1 MLEVSGGWEGIFDAP
16 AREALERSVLPSFLQ
31 GQRWF
36 GGKARRLESVRLADW
51 GPLPGGNG
59 RAFLALFEV
68 RFGDGG
74 SALYFLPLAVTPG
87 DGARMRGYA
96 LTPVRGPG
104 GEGVLHD
111 ALADDGL
118 CRALL
123 NVIAAGEDM
132 PTRAGGVGG
141 VPTAAFAE
149 LRGRDDLPLD
159 VVRLP
164 PSSSNS
170 LVSYGDRLLLKL
182 FRRLEAGTNPD
193 FEIGRFLTENADFT
207 RIPRVAG
214 GLEYHRPGFPAMT
227 VAILQAM
234 VANEGNAWQHFLD
247 ELTPY
252 FERAA
257 TRGAAPPAEEDRPL
271 PGWAVAEPPPQVARL
286 IGGYL
291 DDAATLGR
299 RTAEMHRA
307 LARDT
312 GDSAFAPETMTAA
325 DVHTLAAEV
334 VGLGNKALDGVRC
347 HLGGLPETVRP
358 SAERLLAEGP
368 AVLERLGRAPGIR
381 PGALKIRCHGDY
393 HLGQVLRADGDFV
406 ILDFEGEPARSLEE
420 RRRKQSPLRDVA
432 GMLRSFDYGAYAGL
446 FRFTN
451 DRPDDFDRLEPWA
464 ALWQAWTSA
473 AYLRAYLDTAAGA
486 PFLPADPGQL
496 DALLDFF
503 MLDKAFYELLYE
515 LNNRPDWV
523 RIPLR
528 GILALL
534 DRGRRP
540 AAAHPTKG

>member
-1 MLEVSGGWEGIFDAP
+1 
-16 AREALERSVLPSFLQ
+16 
-31 GQRWF
+31 
-36 GGKARRLESVRLADW
+36 
-51 GPLPGGNG
+51 
-59 RAFLALFEV
+59 
-68 RFGDGG
+68 
-74 SALYFLPLAVTPG
+74 
-87 DGARMRGYA
+87 
-96 LTPVRGPG
+96 
-104 GEGVLHD
+104 H
-111 ALADDGL
+111 
-118 CRALL
+118 
-123 NVIAAGEDM
+123 
-132 PTRAGGVGG
+132 AGGVGG

-149 LRGRDDLPLD
+149 LRGRPDVPLA
-159 VVRLP
+159 VERLP

-170 LVSYGDRLLLKL
+170 LVRYGDRLLLKV
-182 FRRLEAGTNPD
+182 FRHLEPGANPD
-193 FEIGRFLTENADFT
+193 FEIGRFLTEGGVFT

-214 GLEYHRPGFPAMT
+214 GLEYHRAGSPSMT

-234 VANEGNAWQHFLD
+234 VANQGDAWQHFLD
-247 ELTPY
+247 QLTPY

-257 TRGAAPPAEEDRPL
+257 AQGAAPPAEEDRPL
-271 PGWAVAEPPPQVARL
+271 PGWAVAEPPPQIARL
-286 IGGYL
+286 IGSYL
-291 DDAATLGR
+291 DAAATLGR

-307 LARDT
+307 LARAT
-312 GDSAFAPETMTAA
+312 GDPAFAPEPMTAD
-325 DVHTLAAEV
+325 DVRTLAAEV
-334 VGLGNKALDGVRC
+334 VTLGNRALTGIREHVSQ
-347 HLGGLPETVRP
+347 LPETVRP
-358 SAERLLAEGP
+358 AAERLLAEGP

-381 PGALKIRCHGDY
+381 PGALKTRTHGDY
-393 HLGQVLRADGDFV
+393 HLGQVLRADDDFI

-451 DRPDDFDRLEPWA
+451 DRSDDFGRLEPWA

-473 AYLRAYLDTAAGA
+473 AYLRAYRDAAAGA

-540 AAAHPTKG
+540 